1 MENKQREESGIGIK
15 DLLYILK
22 KKIILLLV
30 IVVAVTAVGVVY
42 GKMQKPKY
50 TATQLVVLRAED
62 ETVDPTNTTDNISAM
77 IAYVDTVVAFCKSG
91 VVIDRANYHYNEY
104 LKRTTSQDGKEPQ
117 FVDDADGKAIDKYI
131 KWSDMHREEYYDWKE
146 QFIDKQ
152 TGEDK
157 YTGVELGVK
166 YYSAGNVAT
175 EQGEKT
181 INGTS
186 QFNFTVSYTDDFRQD
201 AIDKVKILVH
211 ALRLESVELDSNFQR
226 KYFYGVEV
234 EIQDKELKGVSSSVS
249 FSKTVIMFLA
259 IGVVLGLVAVYLSHF
274 LDNTIKTKE
283 ELERV
288 SGVGVM
294 SVIEYLGGD
303 K

>member
-1 MENKQREESGIGIK
+1 MENKQREDSGIGIK

-62 ETVDPTNTTDNISAM
+62 ETVDKENTTDNISAM
-77 IAYVDTVVAFCKSG
+77 IAYVDTVVAFVKSG

-104 LKRTTSQDGKEPQ
+104 LKRTTNGEFKTDEE
-117 FVDDADGKAIDKYI
+117 GKAIDKYI
-131 KWSDMHREEYYDWKE
+131 TWSDMHREEYYDWRK
-146 QFIDKQ
+146 QFVDEQ

-157 YTGVELGVK
+157 YTGLELGVR

-181 INGTS
+181 TNGNS
-186 QFNFTVSYTDDFRQD
+186 QFNFTVSYTDDYRQD
-201 AIDKVKILVH
+201 AIEKVKILVH

-234 EIQDKELKGVSSSVS
+234 EIQDKELKGVSPSVS

-259 IGVVLGLVAVYLSHF
+259 IGIVLGLVAVYLSHF

-294 SVIEYLGGD
+294 SVIEYIGGD